1 MTDDIDDKMI
11 ELWEK
16 GAPASQIAKA
26 LGVTRNA
33 VAGKLHRFK
42 FSGRI
47 VQKNI
52 DNRFDSIKADL
63 RQLDKERRTIS
74 TAQSNPR
81 VSVYKIE
88 DKLIS
93 LPKVET
99 EASNDAVNLIVCTEV
114 PAPVGKPIPFEKLTA
129 KSCRFIIN
137 SGPARD
143 FLFCG
148 KEKTGKSYCAEHSKL
163 CHYTLIKGSKNAG
176 QANSS

>member
-16 GAPASQIAKA
+16 GTPSSQIAKT

-52 DNRFDSIKADL
+52 DKRFDSIKADL
-63 RQLDKERRTIS
+63 RQLDKEQRTI
-74 TAQSNPR
+74 TNAQANPN

-88 DKLIS
+88 DTLIS
-93 LPKVET
+93 LPKIKT
-99 EASNDAVNLIVCTEV
+99 ESFSEAVNLIVCEEA
-114 PAPVGKPIPFEKLTA
+114 PAPVGKHLRFDQLTT

-137 SGPARD
+137 DGPAKD

-148 KEKTGKSYCAEHSKL
+148 QEKTGRAYCADHSKL
-163 CHYTLIKGSKNAG
+163 CYYTLTKGVKNAN
-176 QANSS
+176 QVNSP

>member
-1 MTDDIDDKMI
+1 MEDIDDKMI

-16 GAPASQIAKA
+16 GIPASQIAKE

-52 DNRFDSIKADL
+52 DNRFDAIKADL
-63 RQLDKERRTIS
+63 RQLDKERRTI
-74 TAQSNPR
+74 TNAQANPN

-88 DKLIS
+88 DALIS
-93 LPKVET
+93 LPKIKTET
-99 EASNDAVNLIVCTEV
+99 FSETVNLIVCKEV
-114 PAPVGKPIPFEKLTA
+114 PAPVGENIRFDQLTA

-137 SGPARD
+137 DGPARD

-148 KEKTGKSYCAEHSKL
+148 QEKTGRAYCADHSKL
-163 CHYTLIKGSKNAG
+163 CYYTLTKGSKNAG

>member
-1 MTDDIDDKMI
+1 MEDIDDKMI

-16 GAPASQIAKA
+16 GGTASQIAKE

-52 DNRFDSIKADL
+52 DNRFDAIKADL
-63 RQLDKERRTIS
+63 RQLDKERRTI
-74 TAQSNPR
+74 TNAQANPN

-88 DKLIS
+88 DALIS
-93 LPKVET
+93 LPKIKT
-99 EASNDAVNLIVCTEV
+99 EAFSEAVNLIVCKEV
-114 PAPVGKPIPFEKLTA
+114 PAPVGKNIRFDQLTA

-137 SGPARD
+137 DGPAKD

-148 KEKTGKSYCAEHSKL
+148 QEKTGKSYCAEHSKL
-163 CHYTLIKGSKNAG
+163 CHYTLPRNHKNASK
-176 QANSS
+176 AHAS

>member
-1 MTDDIDDKMI
+1 MEDIDDKMI

-16 GAPASQIAKA
+16 GTPASQIAKE

-47 VQKNI
+47 VQQNI
-52 DNRFDSIKADL
+52 DNRFDAIKADL
-63 RQLDKERRTIS
+63 RQLDKERRTI
-74 TAQSNPR
+74 TNAQANPN

-88 DKLIS
+88 DTLIS

-114 PAPVGKPIPFEKLTA
+114 FAPVGTHLRFDQLTT

-137 SGPARD
+137 EGPAKD

-148 KEKTGKSYCAEHSKL
+148 QEKTGRAYCADHSKL
-163 CHYTLIKGSKNAG
+163 CYYTLTKGVKD
-176 QANSS
+176 ANQVNSP